1 MIPNWLLMGAAAAV
15 VVASAP
21 PAGAQTETQAQAA
34 RISAWSA
41 HTDWDLAQTSLISV
55 KTQLDT
61 DYATFVLWYDANKA
75 SWNPVKLQA
84 IDACYAAAGAA
95 RSSALSCRNQSA
107 TFGASGDTK
116 YVTGD
121 YYFYTEHHWPAAI
134 MWYGQ
139 ASSSWSSGTNKSLQG
154 LAYCDEGFDAIA
166 IAYSVP

>member
-1 MIPNWLLMGAAAAV
+1 
-15 VVASAP
+15 
-21 PAGAQTETQAQAA
+21 
-34 RISAWSA
+34 
-41 HTDWDLAQTSLISV
+41 
-55 KTQLDT
+55 
-61 DYATFVLWYDANKA
+61 VLWYDANKA

-139 ASSSWSSGTNKSLQG
+139 AAQSWSSATNKSLQG
-154 LAYCDEGFDAIA
+154 LVYCDEGFDAIA
-166 IAYSVP
+166 TAYDIP